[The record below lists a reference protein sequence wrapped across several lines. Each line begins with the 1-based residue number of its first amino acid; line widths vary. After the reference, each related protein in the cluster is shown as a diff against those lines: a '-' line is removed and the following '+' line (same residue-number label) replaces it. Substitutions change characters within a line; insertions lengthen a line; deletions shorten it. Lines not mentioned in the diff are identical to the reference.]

1 MPNDRVRERLAPASR
16 MANQEVR
23 VKDEVV
29 GICEPVTPTNGMSLF
44 ERLDQRL
51 GIDSAVTASK
61 SKPWQGDL
69 W

>member
-1 MPNDRVRERLAPASR
+1 